1 MKFEEIIEKVKN
13 KEITLRWDLTPQKY
27 SAGIEEVE
35 ISSQEDID
43 KLQKI
48 IALRTGCYFYI
59 DVWDMKAR
67 LFLACNDK
75 EGNSK
80 AEAVENIPLSISY
93 EDLINAVE
101 EAGGAINRSGW
112 YPINDKI
119 EALLKE
125 SFKNKRGQ

>member
-48 IALRTGCYFYI
+48 IASRTGCYFYI
-59 DVWDMKAR
+59 DVWDMKAQ

-80 AEAVENIPLSISY
+80 AEAVENIPPSISY
-93 EDLINAVE
+93 EDLLGAVE

-112 YPINDKI
+112 YPINNKI
-119 EALLKE
+119 ETLLKE